1 MNRILSLSVWTAL
14 LLGLTACNKPADS
27 ASSSAADSATGAA
40 TGGGKKRKIA
50 FVSNGVASFW
60 TIASAG
66 VKTAGEKFGVDA
78 QTLMPV
84 EGISDQS
91 A

>member
-27 ASSSAADSATGAA
+27 AASSASDGATGTSSS
-40 TGGGKKRKIA
+40 GGKKRKIA

-66 VKTAGEKFGVDA
+66 VKAAGEKFR
-78 QTLMPV
+78 MPRP
-84 EGISDQS
+84 SCPWKAS
-91 A
+91 ATKNA